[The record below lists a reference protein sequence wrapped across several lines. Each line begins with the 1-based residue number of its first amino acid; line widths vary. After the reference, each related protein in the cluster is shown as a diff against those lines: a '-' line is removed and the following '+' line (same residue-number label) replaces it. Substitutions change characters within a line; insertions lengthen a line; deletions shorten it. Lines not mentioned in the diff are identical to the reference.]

1 MNLPIDTLRATPV
14 SMILPP
20 EWRDW
25 VWTAISE
32 GAPFSWGDNN
42 HSLVDPLDFGDH
54 LQDVMEVWK
63 DDDFA
68 ESDEAKRVFEI
79 LTYLHQNH
87 IFVDLEG

>member
-20 EWRDW
+20 EWKDW

-42 HSLVDPLDFGDH
+42 HTLVDPLDFGDH
-54 LQDVMEVWK
+54 LQDVIEVWK

-68 ESDEAKRVFEI
+68 ESDEA
-79 LTYLHQNH
+79 
-87 IFVDLEG
+87 